1 MERIG
6 PYKVTGEIGRGGMG
20 VVLRGVDPAIGRQVA
35 IKVIL
40 FRDVTDSKERETMR
54 TRLFREAHA
63 AGILS
68 HPGIVTVYYVGEE
81 GETAFIAMEFVD
93 GPTLQKLLSA
103 PQPPG
108 REVLRRVLWQTAVAL
123 DYAHSKGIIHRDI
136 KPANIMLDEN
146 GSVKICDFGIAKGLF
161 EQSSLTQAG
170 TSLGTPTY
178 MSPQQ
183 IQAEPVDHRTDQYSL
198 GVVAYQLLT
207 GQTPSQGDR
216 MPSLVSH
223 IVNDPPPPAH
233 TVNPALSP
241 GVNEVLQKVLAKDAA
256 ARYASCS
263 EFLGALLEK
272 WDADPAAVPQRKA
285 DPPTSTMHWGTPPD
299 PAREPAAREI
309 GRMKTAILPIP
320 EPPEPETRRTT
331 RAKSK
336 VLVGGLV
343 AAVVV
348 LGLGIGGWYV
358 YTRVL
363 HQPKQIADVKPDVK
377 PEVKP
382 PQPPP
387 TAPPTEPST
396 PPKTEP
402 SPSPVPAVAAALAI
416 DGFTVEPQTVSPRTA
431 ATLKWSVK
439 NAAEVRIE
447 PGIGVVGASGTRS
460 VSPQQATTY
469 TLTAKGANGASKTET
484 VTVQVARAQVAASP
498 PAIQEF
504 SASRTEIEPG
514 QSVVFHWKVS
524 GAEEVSID
532 QGIGKVQPQGS
543 QAVFPTASKTY
554 VLAAKGS
561 GLSVSKSI
569 PVTVTSN
576 GPMKIVRFS
585 ADPSTIGAGEMAV
598 LRWEVKNASE
608 VRIEPDV
615 GVVEAQGVCKVSPQ
629 TTTKFKLFATSDK
642 GTFFKEVQV
651 KVKR

>member
-40 FRDVTDSKERETMR
+40 FRDVTDSKEREMMR

-183 IQAEPVDHRTDQYSL
+183 IQAEAVDHRTDQYSL

-207 GQTPSQGDR
+207 GQTPYQGDR
-216 MPSLVSH
+216 MPTLVYH

-241 GVNEVLQKVLAKDAA
+241 GVNEVLQKVLAKDPA

-263 EFLGALLEK
+263 EFVGALLEK

-285 DPPTSTMHWGTPPD
+285 DPPTSTMHWGSPPD
-299 PAREPAAREI
+299 PSREPAAREI

-320 EPPEPETRRTT
+320 EQPEPETRRTT
-331 RAKSK
+331 RGKSK
-336 VLVGGLV
+336 LLVGGLA
-343 AAVVV
+343 AAVVL

-363 HQPKQIADVKPDVK
+363 NAPKPIADVK

-387 TAPPTEPST
+387 NPPPATPST
-396 PPKTEP
+396 PPNTETNP
-402 SPSPVPAVAAALAI
+402 PTVPPVAAALAI
-416 DGFTVEPQTVSPRTA
+416 DGFTVEPQTVSSGTA

-439 NAAEVRIE
+439 NAAEVTIE

-469 TLTAKGANGASKTET
+469 TLTAKGANGASKSET
-484 VTVQVARAQVAASP
+484 VTVQVAASP

-514 QSVVFHWKVS
+514 QAVVFHWKVS

-554 VLAAKGS
+554 VLVAKGP
-561 GLSVSKSI
+561 GGSVNKSI
-569 PVTVTSN
+569 PVTVTAN
-576 GPMKIVRFS
+576 GPAKIVRFS

-615 GVVEAQGVCKVSPQ
+615 GVVEAQGVCNVSPQ
-629 TTTKFKLFATSDK
+629 TATKFKLFPVTEK
-642 GTFFKEVQV
+642 GTFFKVVHV
-651 KVKR
+651 KVKN

>member
-207 GQTPSQGDR
+207 GQTPYQGDR
-216 MPSLVSH
+216 MPTLVYH

-241 GVNEVLQKVLAKDAA
+241 GVNEVLQKVLAKDPA
-256 ARYASCS
+256 ARYAGCS
-263 EFLGALLEK
+263 EFVGALLEK
-272 WDADPAAVPQRKA
+272 WDADPAAVPPRKT
-285 DPPTSTMHWGTPPD
+285 DPPTSTMHWGSPPD

-309 GRMKTAILPIP
+309 GRMKTAILPVP
-320 EPPEPETRRTT
+320 EQPEPETRRTT
-331 RAKSK
+331 RANSK
-336 VLVGGLV
+336 LLVAGLA
-343 AAVVV
+343 AAVVL

-363 HQPKQIADVKPDVK
+363 HPPKPIADVKPVVK
-377 PEVKP
+377 TPE
-382 PQPPP
+382 PPP
-387 TAPPTEPST
+387 NPPPAEPST

-402 SPSPVPAVAAALAI
+402 IPPSAPPVAAALAI
-416 DGFTVEPQTVSPRTA
+416 DGFTVEPQTVSSGTA
-431 ATLKWSVK
+431 ATLKWSVR
-439 NAAEVRIE
+439 NAAEVKIE

-460 VSPQQATTY
+460 VSPQQATTF

-484 VTVQVARAQVAASP
+484 VTVQVAASP
-498 PAIQEF
+498 PSVQEF

-514 QSVVFHWKVS
+514 QAVVFHWKVS

-543 QAVFPTASKTY
+543 QAVFPTVSKTY
-554 VLAAKGS
+554 VLAAKGP
-561 GLSVSKSI
+561 GGSVNKSI
-569 PVTVTSN
+569 PVTVTAN
-576 GPMKIVRFS
+576 GPVKIVRFS

-629 TTTKFKLFATSDK
+629 TTTKFRLLAVTEK

>member
-6 PYKVTGEIGRGGMG
+6 PYKVTGELGRGGMG

-198 GVVAYQLLT
+198 GVMAYQLLT
-207 GQTPSQGDR
+207 GQTPYQGDR
-216 MPSLVSH
+216 MPTLVYH

-241 GVNEVLQKVLAKDAA
+241 GVNEVLQKVLAKDPA

-263 EFLGALLEK
+263 EFVGALLEK
-272 WDADPAAVPQRKA
+272 WDADPAAVPPRKV

-309 GRMKTAILPIP
+309 GRMKTTVLPAP
-320 EPPEPETRRTT
+320 ELPEPETRRTT
-331 RAKSK
+331 RPKSK
-336 VLVGGLV
+336 LLVVGLA
-343 AAVVV
+343 AAVVL

-363 HQPKQIADVKPDVK
+363 HRPQPIAEVKPEVT

-382 PQPPP
+382 PQPQQNSPP
-387 TAPPTEPST
+387 AAPSKPPITET
-396 PPKTEP
+396 NPP
-402 SPSPVPAVAAALAI
+402 PVPPAAAALAI
-416 DGFTVEPQTVSPRTA
+416 DGFSVEPQTVSSGTA

-439 NAAEVRIE
+439 NATEVKIE
-447 PGIGVVGASGTRS
+447 PGIGVVGVSGTRS
-460 VSPQQATTY
+460 VAPQQATTY
-469 TLTAKGANGASKTET
+469 TLTAKDANGASKTET
-484 VTVQVARAQVAASP
+484 VTLHVAASA
-498 PAIQEF
+498 PAIEEF
-504 SASRTEIEPG
+504 STSRSEIQSG
-514 QSVVFHWKVS
+514 QPAVLHWNVS
-524 GAEEVSID
+524 GADEVSID
-532 QGIGKVQPQGS
+532 QGIGTVQLQGTR
-543 QAVFPTASKTY
+543 AVYPTVSKGY
-554 VLAAKGS
+554 VLKAKGP
-561 GLSVSKSI
+561 GGSVTKS
-569 PVTVTSN
+569 VQVSVTSS
-576 GPMKIVRFS
+576 GPPKIVKFS
-585 ADPSTIGAGEMAV
+585 ADPSTIGAGDPAV
-598 LRWEVKNASE
+598 LRWEVTNALE

-615 GVVEAQGVCKVSPQ
+615 GVVDAQGVCKVSPQ
-629 TTTKFKLFATSDK
+629 TTTKFKLFATNEK
-642 GTFFKEVQV
+642 GTFFKQIQI
-651 KVKR
+651 KVR